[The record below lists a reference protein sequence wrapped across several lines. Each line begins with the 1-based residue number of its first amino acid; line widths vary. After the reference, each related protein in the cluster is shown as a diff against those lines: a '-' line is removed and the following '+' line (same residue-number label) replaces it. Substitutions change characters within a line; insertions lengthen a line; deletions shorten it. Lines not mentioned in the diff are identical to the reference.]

1 MDGSTVVS
9 WITLTFIRFFLP
21 FFTSFPNYPTKNHNC
36 HNIGE
41 YQFYKTHYLSSHFF
55 LCYRVGRLSRG
66 KVGHA
71 DYQCFGIR
79 DYVDTCLNEVG
90 RYPQRI
96 SGRG

>member
-1 MDGSTVVS
+1 
-9 WITLTFIRFFLP
+9 
-21 FFTSFPNYPTKNHNC
+21 
-36 HNIGE
+36 
-41 YQFYKTHYLSSHFF
+41 
-55 LCYRVGRLSRG
+55 LSRG

-71 DYQCFGIR
+71 DCQCFGIR